1 MIVEQIWTGNAYRN
15 FNYVVACGETGEAL
29 AIDPLDYGKCL
40 EVAERRGWTI
50 TQVPIQASLRHA
62 LDSINR
68 QTAEAAC
75 IYERSRASGNRIL
88 HGVVTREGIEK
99 FTLGRL

>member
-1 MIVEQIWTGNAYRN
+1 MRGSDLLDWLRSNAD
-15 FNYVVACGETGEAL
+15 EASVDITD
-29 AIDPLDYGKCL
+29 ADI
-40 EVAERRGWTI
+40 RRWTI